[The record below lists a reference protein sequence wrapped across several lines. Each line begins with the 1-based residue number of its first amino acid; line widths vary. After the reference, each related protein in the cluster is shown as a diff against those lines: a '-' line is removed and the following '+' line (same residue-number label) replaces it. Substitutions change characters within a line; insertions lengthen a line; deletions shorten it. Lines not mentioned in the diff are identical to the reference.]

1 MRGAGKAEDEQ
12 AQENRVTGSIA
23 ALALVLALVVAGLF
37 LVQTLRHKATLE
49 DCLMSGRISCGVVTR

>member
-1 MRGAGKAEDEQ
+1 MRGANRFEDDE

-37 LVQTLRHKATLE
+37 LIQTLRRNAALE
-49 DCLMSGRISCGVVTR
+49 DCLMAGRMSCGVVPR

>member
-12 AQENRVTGSIA
+12 AEENRVTGSIA

-37 LVQTLRHKATLE
+37 LIQTLRRNAALE
-49 DCLMSGRISCGVVTR
+49 DCLMANRMSCGVVTR

>member
-37 LVQTLRHKATLE
+37 LVQTLRNKATLE

>member
-23 ALALVLALVVAGLF
+23 ALALVLALVIAGLF
-37 LVQTLRHKATLE
+37 LIQTLRRNAALE
-49 DCLMSGRISCGVVTR
+49 DCLMAGRMSCGVVTR